1 MHMKLENRALD
12 DLFSNAHTALIV
24 SDAVSGIVLE
34 HNDEARALLG
44 AAPDNI
50 LVVDFFGLSKDDRSW
65 YDALEISP
73 YAFDCRAVQL
83 GRIGREQVLD
93 SLFCES
99 DHGTV
104 RIDTLCDIGCTDR
117 TLCYYKYELVS
128 RHQTWKYP
136 DRGVKNSTIYHLLE
150 AALFIYGADR
160 CFIFE
165 IDPDIKCVVDLF
177 SKNRSG
183 FHDSVST
190 ERLTD
195 EAGIA
200 GALEAWQDGKTISW
214 HGYTKNDQSE
224 QLRTQLYSSLDV
236 WDTITIPF
244 PAKSGIR
251 CFLSIDNYRR
261 FGNCESV
268 LRNIAILAAGEMQT
282 ERLSGTAAYARQL
295 SSTLSHTPENQI
307 IIHMFG
313 GLTVSTSMGIQQ
325 DESFY
330 STQCGTFFVYLLSN
344 RRRIV
349 PVQELA
355 EILWPDQIIDNPYN
369 MIKSVAFRTKR
380 MFDSI
385 CSLPLIVAGGGTYA
399 INKKLNIWV
408 DTEEFELLCQKA
420 FNTQLDAEKRLAA
433 CSEAVALYKGSA
445 LPNFDAEIWLSAKIN
460 YYRVLYNDLIL
471 VYIQLLREKKDI
483 RDLIRVVAQ
492 AAAIEELD
500 SGIHLFFLETLID
513 QKYDRYAKSHFHKV
527 KSHLLPEEQQQF
539 WDCWN
544 AHH

>member
-1 MHMKLENRALD
+1 MKLENSTLD
-12 DLFSNAHTALIV
+12 ELFSHANTALII
-24 SDAVSGIVLE
+24 SSAVNGEVLDC
-34 HNDEARALLG
+34 NDEARAL
-44 AAPDNI
+44 
-50 LVVDFFGLSKDDRSW
+50 FGDVPEGISAIGLFDLSDSDCAW
-65 YDALEISP
+65 YNSIEISP
-73 YAFDCRAVQL
+73 YSFGCREVCL
-83 GRIGREQVLD
+83 GSVGRRQILD
-93 SLFCES
+93 SLFCDS
-99 DHGTV
+99 DMGTV
-104 RIDTLCDIGCTDR
+104 RVDTLCDVGCTDH
-117 TLCYYKYELVS
+117 TLCYYKYEIVS

-136 DRGVKNSTIYHLLE
+136 DNGIKDSTINMLLR
-150 AALFIYGADR
+150 AALFVYGADR

-165 IDPDIKCVVDLF
+165 VDPDIKCVVDIF
-177 SKNRSG
+177 SQSRSG
-183 FHDSVST
+183 FEDSVSA

-195 EAGIA
+195 DHGVSEL
-200 GALEAWQDGKTISW
+200 LEVWKTGKTISQ
-214 HGYTKNDQSE
+214 HGYAKSDQCE
-224 QLRTQLYSSLDV
+224 QLKSQLYTNLDV
-236 WDTITIPF
+236 WDTISIPF

-251 CFLSIDNYRR
+251 CFLGIDNYRR

-268 LRNIAILAAGEMQT
+268 LRNLAILIAGEMQT
-282 ERLSGTAAYARQL
+282 ERLSGTTAYARQL
-295 SSTLSHTPENQI
+295 NSSLSHSPENKI
-307 IIHMFG
+307 TIHMFG
-313 GLTVSTSMGIQQ
+313 GLTVSTNMGIQQ

-408 DTEEFELLCQKA
+408 DTEEFEILCQKA
-420 FNTQLDAEKRLAA
+420 FNKQLGLDKRLGY

-471 VYIQLLREKKDI
+471 NYIELMREKGDI
-483 RDLIRVVAQ
+483 RGLIRIVAQ
-492 AAAIEELD
+492 ASEIEELD
-500 SGIHLFFLETLID
+500 SSIHMFLLKTLID
-513 QKYDRYAKSHFHKV
+513 RKYDRYAKNHFHKI
-527 KSHLLPEEQQQF
+527 KSRLMPEEQQQF
-539 WDCWN
+539 WNYWN
-544 AHH
+544 ACH

>member
-1 MHMKLENRALD
+1 MKLENSTLD
-12 DLFSNAHTALIV
+12 DLFSHAHTALIV
-24 SDAVSGIVLE
+24 NSAANGAVLDC
-34 HNDEARALLG
+34 NDEARALFG
-44 AAPDNI
+44 DIPDGISAIDLFNMPEN
-50 LVVDFFGLSKDDRSW
+50 DYAW
-65 YDALEISP
+65 YNSLEISP
-73 YAFDCRAVQL
+73 YTFECREIYL
-83 GRIGREQVLD
+83 GRVGRKQVLD
-93 SLFCES
+93 SLFCDS
-99 DHGTV
+99 DMGTV
-104 RIDTLCDIGCTDR
+104 RVDALCDIGCTDH
-117 TLCYYKYELVS
+117 TLCYYKYEIVS

-136 DRGVKNSTIYHLLE
+136 DSGMKNSTINMLLQ

-165 IDPDIKCVVDLF
+165 VDPDIKCVVDIF
-177 SKNRSG
+177 SQSRSG
-183 FHDSVST
+183 FEDSVST
-190 ERLTD
+190 ERITD
-195 EAGIA
+195 EDGIA
-200 GALEAWQDGKTISW
+200 ELLEVWQEGKTISW
-214 HGYTKNDQSE
+214 RGYAKNDQSE
-224 QLRTQLYSSLDV
+224 QLQSQLYSTIDV
-236 WDTITIPF
+236 WDTMTVPF
-244 PAKSGIR
+244 PQKSGIR

-268 LRNIAILAAGEMQT
+268 LRNLAILAAGEMQT
-282 ERLSGTAAYARQL
+282 ERLSGTTAYARQL
-295 SSTLSHTPENQI
+295 SSSLLHTPENQI
-307 IIHMFG
+307 TIHMFG

-420 FNTQLDAEKRLAA
+420 FNTQLSVKKRLAA
-433 CSEAVALYKGSA
+433 CDEAVALYKGSA

-460 YYRVLYNDLIL
+460 YYRVLYSDLIL
-471 VYIQLLREKKDI
+471 TYIELLREKNDI
-483 RDLIRVVAQ
+483 RSLIRVVAQ
-492 AAAIEELD
+492 ASAIEELD
-500 SGIHLFFLETLID
+500 CSIHLLFLETLID
-513 QKYDRYAKSHFHKV
+513 RKYDRHAKNHFHKI
-527 KSHLLPEEQQQF
+527 KSRLLPEEQQQF
-539 WDCWN
+539 WDYWN
-544 AHH
+544 LKH